1 MITTPNIHLYFQL
14 FSPQNLLKTSSKMS
28 STRSTQTFYIVASS
42 TGRLIKMMNAKRR
55 QFADG
60 PFVKV
65 HNEIICLNKGDG
77 DKYVAANV
85 LYIPDTITA
94 KDITG
99 SGHLA
104 VKRVEV
110 SSWSTDTTAKMTE
123 FFFGASKI
131 TVHKGVLD
139 IEAIVGRRNAGAVT
153 AILFGKG
160 GKNIRAIC
168 QGEAKAFTQRAVAP
182 FRLHIHAYSV
192 KNKLAVEIRL
202 KKKIKSINNDL
213 VEKALVRK
221 FGGNDGES
229 QSAPKKRSR
238 ASQNRFG
245 GLDVEEQPEAV
256 EDFPALHGTSPPV
269 SPTVVAPQDT
279 LAAKLEDASVR
290 GEVFKEYTP
299 EDVVRSEDMCG
310 GTESDDSGYDDM
322 PALTRGMTTDE
333 FFAAAASSKVAE
345 WS

>member
-1 MITTPNIHLYFQL
+1 
-14 FSPQNLLKTSSKMS
+14 MS

-42 TGRLIKMMNAKRR
+42 TGRLIKMINAKRR
-55 QFADG
+55 QFSDG
-60 PFVKV
+60 PFIKV

-77 DKYVAANV
+77 DKHVAANV
-85 LYIPDTITA
+85 LYIPDTIAA

-110 SSWSTDTTAKMTE
+110 SSWSTDTTAKMTK
-123 FFFGASKI
+123 FFFNASKI
-131 TVHKGVLD
+131 TIHKGVLD

-160 GKNIRAIC
+160 GKNISAIC
-168 QGEAKAFTQRAVAP
+168 QGEAKAFTQRAIAP

-202 KKKIKSINNDL
+202 KKKIQSINNDL
-213 VEKALVRK
+213 VEKGLVRK
-221 FGGNDGES
+221 FGPGSSSSE
-229 QSAPKKRSR
+229 PKKSERGE
-238 ASQNRFG
+238 SQNRFVA
-245 GLDVEEQPEAV
+245 LDVEEQPEVV
-256 EDFPALHGTSPPV
+256 EDFPALPGASPPV
-269 SPTVVAPQDT
+269 SPTVVAPQNT
-279 LAAKLEDASVR
+279 LAAKLEDASAR

-299 EDVVRSEDMCG
+299 EDVVRSEDMCDATERDA
-310 GTESDDSGYDDM
+310 TESDDSGYEDM
-322 PALTRGMTTDE
+322 PVLTRGMTTDE
-333 FFAAAASSKVAE
+333 FFAAAASGKVAE